1 MAERPHPLG
10 IALRGFAMGCAD
22 IVPGVSG
29 GTVALVTG
37 IYERLVGSVTSV
49 VKAVPHLLRLRFS
62 LAWKTIDT
70 GLIIPLGI
78 GLVVA
83 IATMAH
89 LITSAMT
96 HQPELTWGLFM
107 GLMIGSLLVVG
118 RMTQTKS
125 FLHWGMALISAHLAW
140 MITVST
146 PVETNATPMNFFLS
160 GTIAISAMILPGI
173 SGSFLLLIM
182 GKYLQV
188 IGALKACLSSVKGLV
203 SSSEGSAADAL
214 KTLWEHGVLE
224 LLPFAAGCAFGLAS
238 FSWILQWFIRHHR
251 DAMICC
257 LAGLMAGSLHKLW
270 PFRDTTLYL
279 YREGKPDKVLQDMAV
294 LPYWDDPTHIGA
306 IGLIAFGFFAV
317 VVIEKVAKG
326 KASH

>member
-1 MAERPHPLG
+1 MAKNLHPLG

-37 IYERLVGSVTSV
+37 IYDRLVGAVTSV
-49 VKAVPHLLRLRFS
+49 VRALPSLFRLQFRKG
-62 LAWKTIDT
+62 WETVDT
-70 GLIIPLGI
+70 GLILPLGI
-78 GLVVA
+78 GLVIA

-96 HQPELTWGLFM
+96 HQPELTWGLFL

-125 FLHWGMALISAHLAW
+125 FLHWGMALVSAHLAW
-140 MITVST
+140 VITIST
-146 PVETNATPMNFFLS
+146 PVETQATPLNFFLS
-160 GTIAISAMILPGI
+160 GSVAIAAMILPGI

-188 IGALKACLSSVKGLV
+188 IGALKACLSAVKELI
-203 SSSEGSAADAL
+203 SSTDSYAL
-214 KTLWEHGVLE
+214 DPLASLWQHGVME
-224 LLPFAAGCAFGLAS
+224 ILPFILGCAFGLGC
-238 FSWILQWFIRHHR
+238 FSWILQWFLRHHR

-257 LAGLMAGSLHKLW
+257 LAGLMAGSIHKLW
-270 PFRDTTLYL
+270 PFRETTIYL
-279 YREGKPDKVLQDMAV
+279 HREGKPDKILQDMAV
-294 LPYWDDPTHIGA
+294 MPYWEEPTHLGAMALILIGFVA
-306 IGLIAFGFFAV
+306 VISFERIARN
-317 VVIEKVAKG
+317 KN
-326 KASH
+326 